1 MKIDARLTKVRAKIT
16 YVFLGIAFFGLTYP
30 LLGILEGRGGPMRP

>member
-1 MKIDARLTKVRAKIT
+1 MKIDAGLTKVKEKIA

-30 LLGILEGRGGPMRP
+30 LWVIFEGATRP